1 MDYREKNAEDGV
13 IELWND
19 GADFEALLSFMR
31 ERGVDQTD
39 SYLILARVTGM
50 DVGKAQKLVFQSKTW
65 ADRLE
70 SNIQLQN
77 NLIQAIKEL
86 NEEDPNFKISFQF
99 QPDPEESEN
108 EPNKSGQS

>member
-1 MDYREKNAEDGV
+1 MDYHEKDVEDGV
-13 IELWND
+13 MELWNG

-50 DVGKAQKLVFQSKTW
+50 DVGKAQKIVFQSKTW

-77 NLIQAIKEL
+77 NLIQAITEL
-86 NEEDPNFKISFQF
+86 NEEDPNFKISFEF
-99 QPDPEESEN
+99 QPDPDESEN
-108 EPNKSGQS
+108 ESDESR

>member
-1 MDYREKNAEDGV
+1 MDYRENEVEAGAV
-13 IELWND
+13 GLWNG
-19 GADFEALLSFMR
+19 GADFEALLGYMR

-39 SYLILARVTGM
+39 SYLILARVTGV
-50 DVGKAQKLVFQSKTW
+50 DVGKAQKIVFQSKTW

-86 NEEDPNFKISFQF
+86 NEEDPNFKISFEF
-99 QPDPEESEN
+99 QPDPDESEN
-108 EPNKSGQS
+108 ESDESR